1 MGEYDDIINLKRPIS
16 KRNKMNIIQIANI
29 FNPFAALTGYQESIN
44 EAGRIV
50 DKKLELDIDKQNDL
64 DNKINYLLDNL
75 NTNVQVIYF
84 KKDLKKE
91 GGMYLSIE
99 GIVNKINLNDK
110 IIVVDKKKIEFS
122 DLYEIIIV

>member
-16 KRNKMNIIQIANI
+16 KRNKMNIIQRANI

>member
-1 MGEYDDIINLKRPIS
+1 MGEYDDIIDLKRPVS
-16 KRNKMNIIQIANI
+16 KRNKMNIIQRANI

-50 DKKLELDIDKQNDL
+50 DKKLELDVDKQTDL

-75 NTNVQVIYF
+75 NTHVQIIYF

-91 GGMYLSIE
+91 GGTYLSIE
-99 GIVNKINLNDK
+99 GNVNKINLNDK
-110 IIVVDKKKIEFS
+110 IIVVDKKKIEFAN
-122 DLYEIIIV
+122 LYKIIIV

>member
-1 MGEYDDIINLKRPIS
+1 MGEYDDIINLKRPVS
-16 KRNKMNIIQIANI
+16 KRNKMNIIQRANI

-50 DKKLELDIDKQNDL
+50 DKKLELDVDKQTDL

-75 NTNVQVIYF
+75 NTHVQIIYF

-91 GGMYLSIE
+91 GGTYLSIE
-99 GIVNKINLNDK
+99 GNVNKINLNDK
-110 IIVVDKKKIEFS
+110 IIVVDKKKIEFAN
-122 DLYEIIIV
+122 LYKIIIV

>member
-1 MGEYDDIINLKRPIS
+1 MGEYDDIINLKRPVS
-16 KRNKMNIIQIANI
+16 KRNKMNIIQRANI

-50 DKKLELDIDKQNDL
+50 DKKLELDVDKQTDL

-75 NTNVQVIYF
+75 NTCVQIIYF

-91 GGMYLSIE
+91 GGTYLSIE
-99 GIVNKINLNDK
+99 GNVNKINLNDK
-110 IIVVDKKKIEFS
+110 IIVVDKKKIEFAN
-122 DLYEIIIV
+122 LYKIIIV